1 MRPSTAEPDQAS
13 ERRDARARLLQ
24 VVGPFLGLCC
34 VILLFGI
41 VGPPGF
47 LSFYNFKTV
56 ATQTVVVGLGAMGMT
71 FVIVSGGIDLSVGS
85 VIALSCVTTALL
97 MKNGHAPVTAILGGV
112 ATGGLC
118 GLINGVLITSL
129 RIVPFVITLGMLGIA
144 RGFAKY
150 LADEQKID
158 APAAW
163 LGELMTKAPEPGWL
177 LLPPGVWLMF
187 ALAPLSAFVLRN
199 TVLGVHTFAIG
210 SSENAARLCGVP
222 VARTKIAVYTL
233 CGLFAGLAGVS
244 QFARLTVGD
253 PTTAI
258 GKELDVIA
266 AVVIGG
272 GSLAGGEGRILGS
285 LVGAFLMGTLA
296 HGCTQTGVPTYV
308 QEILIGAI
316 IVAAVALD
324 RLRHRGA

>member
-1 MRPSTAEPDQAS
+1 MSS
-13 ERRDARARLLQ
+13 RAGLLQ
-24 VVGPFLGLCC
+24 ALGPFIGLVF
-34 VILLFGI
+34 VIALFAVI
-41 VGPPGF
+41 GPPGF
-47 LSFYNFKTV
+47 LSFYSFKVV
-56 ATQTVVVGLGAMGMT
+56 ATQTVIVGLGAIGMT

-85 VIALSCVTTALL
+85 VIALSSVTTALAL
-97 MKNGHAPVTAILGGV
+97 RAGHTPPVAILCGV
-112 ATGGLC
+112 GTGGLC

-144 RGFAKY
+144 RGFSKY
-150 LADEQKID
+150 LADEQKVD
-158 APAAW
+158 APASW
-163 LGELMTKAPEPGWL
+163 LGDLMTKAPTPAWML
-177 LLPPGVWLMF
+177 LSPGVWLLLVLTPVM
-187 ALAPLSAFVLRN
+187 ALVLRR

-210 SSENAARLCGVP
+210 SNESTARLCGVP
-222 VARTKIAVYTL
+222 VARTKISVYLL
-233 CGLFAGLAGVS
+233 CGVFAGLAGVA

-253 PTTAI
+253 PTTAM
-258 GKELDVIA
+258 GKELDIIA

-296 HGCTQTGVPTYV
+296 YGCTQTGVPTYV

-324 RLRHRGA
+324 RLRHRKA